1 MKINTKQAL
10 KTLKGEE
17 LKNGDIPFTLGEALG
32 NILLSDKTGG
42 KMKLYVLATKFSQD
56 KEVELDKADLELVRN
71 AVSKTEIYNAL
82 VAGQIEVILSEK

>member
-1 MKINTKQAL
+1 
-10 KTLKGEE
+10 
-17 LKNGDIPFTLGEALG
+17 LG